1 MNNGILD
8 RDEQLI
14 GTQET
19 INKVIESII
28 QANDTDLNHAYDCV
42 ENALCEMKT
51 HNHDADTNDED
62 TSAVE
67 TKKMIKKIIGKYRSL
82 GYTKERAYECLEN
95 ALNKMKSN
103 IQSENLA
110 I

>member
-1 MNNGILD
+1 MKKIIGAHMNNGILD

-67 TKKMIKKIIGKYRSL
+67 TKKS
-82 GYTKERAYECLEN
+82 TQ
-95 ALNKMKSN
+95 KSSC
-103 IQSENLA
+103 QFLSVCFSKGVCP
-110 I
+110 